1 VKIFC
6 PFTPQAA
13 AGLSC
18 AVTQEPRYDQRLI
31 SALATTQPKAV
42 TVTVALVRAPNH
54 RQPAEDLSRYV
65 GGHSCNTLVRCL
77 IVSLDLGHF
86 VIESL
91 EDALGLGEA
100 AASSSGL

>member
-1 VKIFC
+1 MKIFC

-42 TVTVALVRAPNH
+42 TVAVVLVRAPNH
-54 RQPAEDLSRYV
+54 RQLAEDLSRYV
-65 GGHSCNTLVRCL
+65 GGHSYNTWSTMSDCH
-77 IVSLDLGHF
+77 SFSDF
-86 VIESL
+86 
-91 EDALGLGEA
+91 DALSNVMG
-100 AASSSGL
+100 

>member
-31 SALATTQPKAV
+31 SALAMTQPKAV
-42 TVTVALVRAPNH
+42 TVAVVLVRSPNR
-54 RQPAEDLSRYV
+54 RQLAEDLSRYV
-65 GGHSCNTLVRCL
+65 GAHSCNTLVRCL
-77 IVSLDLGHF
+77 IVNLVYLFLTRKLLRPRS
-86 VIESL
+86 
-91 EDALGLGEA
+91 EA
-100 AASSSGL
+100 CRFGICICLV